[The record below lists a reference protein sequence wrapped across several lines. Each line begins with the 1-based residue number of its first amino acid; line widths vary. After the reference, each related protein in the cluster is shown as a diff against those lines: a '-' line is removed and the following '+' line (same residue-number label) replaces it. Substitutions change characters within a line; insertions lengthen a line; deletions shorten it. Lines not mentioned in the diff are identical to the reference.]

1 MNRRMIFA
9 SVAVPLVLA
18 TVALMVLHYSRASAQ
33 EDSVAPASS
42 AESGSPLALPNYP
55 PEPAA
60 PEAVISWR
68 VVGSALR
75 PRENDVNYLTNG
87 TGGCVYVTAGDI
99 STVWN
104 IPVQLPQG
112 ALVDIVRF
120 YFYDLTPGTS
130 TAYFTIYDLYGS
142 IIQEWDVSS
151 LGNSGYGFNDTG
163 LINHTID
170 YGPYSYALNWRPSN
184 AGSSMQLCGFRVFF
198 TAPMFG
204 AGFVPVIHNE
214 NP

>member
-87 TGGCVYVTAGDI
+87 PGGCVYVTAGDI

-104 IPVQLPQG
+104 FPVQLPQG
-112 ALVDIVRF
+112 ALVDNVRF

-142 IIQEWDVSS
+142 VVEEWDVSS

-170 YGPYSYALNWRPSN
+170 YDPYSYALNWRPSN